1 MKSVSMSVN
10 IIIIIAVAVLVIA
23 SMAAFFLSSSFG
35 GITEAEA
42 QRVFA
47 GGCARYCQ
55 PDLYETFRNAYTASQ
70 NDHDFVSACERL
82 GYGDGAHVN
91 RCFERCSNCF
101 LEVNQD
107 DINRGYDN
115 LIALTERG

>member
-1 MKSVSMSVN
+1 MRGLALSLNM
-10 IIIIIAVAVLVIA
+10 IIIVAIAVLTLA
-23 SMAAFFLSSSFG
+23 SISIFFFSGSFG
-35 GITEAEA
+35 QISEAEA
-42 QRVFA
+42 QRLFSS
-47 GGCARYCQ
+47 GCARYCQ

>member
-1 MKSVSMSVN
+1 MKGVSMSVN

-55 PDLYETFRNAYTASQ
+55 PDLYQTFKNAYDASK
-70 NDHDFVSACERL
+70 NDPSFVAACTRL
-82 GYGDGAHVN
+82 GYGPIN
-91 RCFERCSNCF
+91 RCLDMCANCN
-101 LEVNQD
+101 LEVTENDLNQ
-107 DINRGYDN
+107 GLGN
-115 LIALTERG
+115 LDGQTTR